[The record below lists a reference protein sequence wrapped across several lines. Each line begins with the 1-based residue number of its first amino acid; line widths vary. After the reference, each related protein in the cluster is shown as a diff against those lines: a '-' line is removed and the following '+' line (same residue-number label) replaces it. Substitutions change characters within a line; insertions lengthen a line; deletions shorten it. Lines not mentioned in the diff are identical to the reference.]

1 MFDLRML
8 VCLFVASGLTS
19 AQIRLGQKSPELRLG
34 RVMSGDAKVPK
45 EGHALLIEFW
55 ATWCLPCRA
64 SIPHLN
70 HLADL
75 FSGRGVDFLSLT
87 SETAEAVA
95 PFLKQ
100 YPIKGTVALD
110 PDGKNS
116 AAFGSLAGLPSTVL
130 IDSLGN
136 VEAIVYPSTVN
147 ADVLE
152 ALLSHRPLP
161 LKAADDRVLK
171 RLPLIPGTTVPDDDA
186 AVRIVV
192 RRADRVGSSLWGEGR
207 YETQGSW
214 LRDLL
219 SYAYAVPGIR
229 IEMPSYLSREVY
241 IVQAWVPPRQAGTLR
256 TLMQAG
262 LTAGAALRVRRQE
275 RFADVLV
282 LSGLP
287 GRMKVSSSALSQ
299 GGFQSGNIS
308 GDGTP
313 DELRNYLEMALGKTV
328 LLDRTPD
335 QRFTYALHWDSSR
348 PEEIESA
355 LRNQLGLRLKPER
368 RKVPYLIVESLDAAM
383 PEPPHWPR

>member
-1 MFDLRML
+1 
-8 VCLFVASGLTS
+8 
-19 AQIRLGQKSPELRLG
+19 
-34 RVMSGDAKVPK
+34 
-45 EGHALLIEFW
+45 
-55 ATWCLPCRA
+55 
-64 SIPHLN
+64 
-70 HLADL
+70 
-75 FSGRGVDFLSLT
+75 
-87 SETAEAVA
+87 
-95 PFLKQ
+95 
-100 YPIKGTVALD
+100 
-110 PDGKNS
+110 
-116 AAFGSLAGLPSTVL
+116 
-130 IDSLGN
+130 
-136 VEAIVYPSTVN
+136 
-147 ADVLE
+147 
-152 ALLSHRPLP
+152 
-161 LKAADDRVLK
+161 
-171 RLPLIPGTTVPDDDA
+171 
-186 AVRIVV
+186 
-192 RRADRVGSSLWGEGR
+192 
-207 YETQGSW
+207 
-214 LRDLL
+214 
-219 SYAYAVPGIR
+219 
-229 IEMPSYLSREVY
+229 MPSYLSREVY
-241 IVQAWVPPRQAGTLR
+241 ILQAWVPPRQAGTLR